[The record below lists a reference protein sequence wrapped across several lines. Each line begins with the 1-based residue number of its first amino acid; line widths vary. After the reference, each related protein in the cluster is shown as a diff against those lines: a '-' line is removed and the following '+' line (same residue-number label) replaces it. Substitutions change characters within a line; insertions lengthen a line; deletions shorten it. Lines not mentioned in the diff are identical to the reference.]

1 MLRKLSL
8 CQPIGKE
15 CCGTLGYDSA
25 CPACVAFAG
34 LVRLAD
40 LTGSICLSPSQNLS
54 APVFLRNVSGVR
66 SEHTETTL
74 YGEVL
79 AELLRVDRLPLQG
92 VLNEMLRIP
101 MNLSRWVVVRSKG
114 ERVSLRR
121 MFSVGPVRI
130 A

>member
-1 MLRKLSL
+1 
-8 CQPIGKE
+8 
-15 CCGTLGYDSA
+15 
-25 CPACVAFAG
+25 
-34 LVRLAD
+34 
-40 LTGSICLSPSQNLS
+40 
-54 APVFLRNVSGVR
+54 VR